1 MGRKREWL
9 IPCFVILGVLYIGK
23 PLIMPLVL
31 AVFVWYLIN
40 ILTDAFAKPMPW
52 LRVRMPRPLAFCA
65 ALFAIVAAVY
75 FAAWIIMSNIT
86 EVAAAVPAYQYNF
99 EQMSRRILSHIPW
112 QEPLTVGKLMAGVDF
127 SSITR
132 VVVSEVTNIFGK
144 GTIVAVYLLFLFLE
158 QGSFRGKLSKLIP
171 DTGDRRDIDRIVA
184 RIDSDIRTYLGIKTI
199 ASVATALLSYL
210 IFVSVGLNFAS
221 FWAFLIFLFNYI
233 PTVGSI
239 VATALPSFFAFMQ
252 YESLAPF
259 LVVVLG
265 VTAIQM
271 LIGNVIEPRFQ
282 GDRLN
287 LSPLVILVS
296 LALWNMIWGIPGMF
310 LCVPLTAI
318 AVIIFSYFPQTR
330 MIAVALSRNGNIS
343 PQGVTEKSNNNSN
356 NNTN

>member
-1 MGRKREWL
+1 MGRKRDWL
-9 IPCFVILGVLYIGK
+9 IPCLVILGVLYIGK

-31 AVFVWYLIN
+31 AVFIWYLIN
-40 ILTDAFAKPMPW
+40 ILTDAFGKPLPW

-65 ALFAIVAAVY
+65 ALVTIAGAIY

-86 EVAAAVPAYQYNF
+86 EVAAAVPAYQYNL
-99 EQMSRRILSHIPW
+99 EQMSRRLLSHIPW
-112 QEPLTVGKLMAGVDF
+112 QEPLTVGKLMSGIDF

-144 GTIVAVYLLFLFLE
+144 GAIVAVYLLFLFLE
-158 QGSFRGKLSKLIP
+158 QGSFRAKLGKLIP
-171 DTGDRRDIDRIVA
+171 DSGNQRDIDTIIA

-199 ASVATALLSYL
+199 ASVATALLSYV
-210 IFVSVGLNFAS
+210 IFVCVDLNFAS
-221 FWAFLIFLFNYI
+221 FWAFMIFLFNYI

-239 VATALPSFFAFMQ
+239 VATGLPSFFAFMQ

-259 LVVVLG
+259 LVVLIG
-265 VTAIQM
+265 VTALQM

-287 LSPLVILVS
+287 LSPLVILIS

-330 MIAVALSRNGNIS
+330 TIAIALSRSGNIS
-343 PQGVTEKSNNNSN
+343 SQREQE
-356 NNTN
+356 TNAP